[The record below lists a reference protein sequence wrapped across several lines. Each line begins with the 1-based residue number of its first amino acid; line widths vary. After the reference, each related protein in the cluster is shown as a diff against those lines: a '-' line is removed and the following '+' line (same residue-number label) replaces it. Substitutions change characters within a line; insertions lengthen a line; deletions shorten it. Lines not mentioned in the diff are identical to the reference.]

1 MKKFIHPQK
10 NNTLIKFQ
18 NGASY
23 VKHWIYYRS
32 FINDR
37 SSISYSYITKLKAF
51 NYNKKTNNI
60 CLEINNSLVEQNSFF
75 NEVQKINNFFNK
87 KNSN

>member
-23 VKHWIYYRS
+23 VKY
-32 FINDR
+32 
-37 SSISYSYITKLKAF
+37 
-51 NYNKKTNNI
+51 
-60 CLEINNSLVEQNSFF
+60 
-75 NEVQKINNFFNK
+75 
-87 KNSN
+87 